1 MPGRTNDIAL
11 IQLQPDLLAAT
22 LAAAI
27 RRAGDLSLMEPAP
40 AGPEM
45 LNTLV
50 TDPAIEPVVVVVGQ
64 PPSLEAQAEALVAAR
79 PDLVVLTVPIGE
91 ARLGVSIPGP
101 ALDDFIKL
109 LRSLVSGGPEIRM
122 GIVEPMRRIFLPNSR
137 GPKVTVTATSE
148 GGPGPISQAWL
159 DAVLRLAIAR
169 AGAPDDASLPGLTI
183 SVSAAQRMLSRK
195 TQADEADLAALEGD
209 RDRAEA
215 HLVNTLTTRNG
226 EQRLGHLVR
235 KLGLQTVEWQVLL
248 LLLAPELDPLYQR
261 VYGLL
266 HDDLGRRSASLG
278 LIGTVLGSP
287 DELGSQHRR
296 VLAAS
301 GGLAR
306 WWLTQ
311 PRLSPAVSAVDPL
324 QVDPAIRAWLI
335 EGEVAER
342 SDPCLEGWIREA
354 PWPGAEAVRELPE
367 TTRIAEVLQRDT
379 GWAVLTGGSGD
390 DWRAVIESASRRAS
404 RRLLRITPQ
413 RGTPLDMQRTEEV
426 AARIKRAAWLFD
438 VVPAVA
444 PDADADPTTVA
455 ALVGHLAESDLPI
468 PAVLLAEDGPAP
480 SLLTGEASVVLPFT
494 PMTMDARAALF
505 QAEAA
510 RAGIA
515 LGDDTAAHLASSSRL
530 PASKIATAMSLAR
543 AKAAGKPGR
552 ELDREVAA
560 ASRQIAMPHLP
571 RHARLLMPIF
581 DLSQVVLPPDRHAQL
596 HEIIAQCRHA
606 GTVLD
611 RWGFGAQLPF
621 GRAVAALFSGPSGT
635 GKTMAAQAIAR
646 ALDTDLYMVDLAQVV
661 SKYIGETEKNLDAIF
676 DEAERAGVAL
686 LFDEADALFAKRGE
700 VRDAHDRYAN
710 IEVAFLLQRLESFSG
725 LAVLTTNFRQNID
738 TAFLRRIRFAIE
750 FPRPDATAREA
761 IWRQCLPASAPL
773 ASDVDLGLL
782 ARRIE
787 LTGGSIRQVTLR
799 AAFAAAADGPI
810 AMQHLIAAVRAE
822 LVKIGMPSAASAL
835 WSQRVNGDAA

>member
-1 MPGRTNDIAL
+1 MPGRIAEIAL
-11 IQLQPDLLAAT
+11 IQLQPDLLAAA
-22 LAAAI
+22 LADAI
-27 RRAGDLSLMEPAP
+27 RRSGDLSLIEPAP

-45 LNTLV
+45 LDTLV
-50 TDPAIEPVVVVVGQ
+50 ADTAIEPVVVVIGQ
-64 PPSLEAQAEALVAAR
+64 PPALDARAQALAAAR
-79 PDLVVLTVPIGE
+79 TDLAIVTVPIGE
-91 ARLGVSIPGP
+91 ARLGASIPGP

-109 LRSLVSGGPEIRM
+109 LRALASSGFETHPI
-122 GIVEPMRRIFLPNSR
+122 IVEPMRRLMPPTLI
-137 GPKVTVTATSE
+137 GATAPATTE
-148 GGPGPISQAWL
+148 GAPGALCQAWL

-169 AGAPDDASLPGLTI
+169 AGAPDDQSLPGLTI
-183 SVSAAQRMLSRK
+183 SPAAAQRMLSRNHE
-195 TQADEADLAALEGD
+195 TDLGVLEGD

-215 HLVNTLTTRNG
+215 NLDNALTTGAG
-226 EQRLGHLVR
+226 EERLGHLVGR
-235 KLGLQTVEWQVLL
+235 LGLQKVEWQVLL

-278 LIGTVLGSP
+278 LIGTLLGAP
-287 DELGSQHRR
+287 GELGSQNRR

-301 GGLAR
+301 GGLTR

-311 PRLSPAVSAVDPL
+311 PRLGPAVSAVDPL

-335 EGEVAER
+335 EGEAAEA
-342 SDPCLEGWIREA
+342 SDPCLEGWISET
-354 PWPGAEAVRELPE
+354 PWPGADAVRELPE
-367 TTRIAEVLQRDT
+367 TTRVAEALQRNT
-379 GWAVLTGGSGD
+379 GWAVLTGGPAD
-390 DWRAVIESASRRAS
+390 DWRAVLESAAERVS
-404 RRLLRITPQ
+404 RRLLRITSR
-413 RGTPLDMQRTEEV
+413 RGLSPDMPRTAEV
-426 AARIKRAAWLFD
+426 AAHIERAAWLFD
-438 VVPAVA
+438 MVPAVA
-444 PDADADPTTVA
+444 ADADADLATVA
-455 ALVGHLAESDLPI
+455 TVVGLLARSDLPV
-468 PAVLLAEDGPAP
+468 PAVLLSEDGPPP
-480 SLLTGEASVVLPFT
+480 SLLNGKASVVLTFT
-494 PMTMDARAALF
+494 PLTIDARAALLK
-505 QAEAA
+505 AEAA
-510 RAGIA
+510 RAEIA
-515 LGDDTAAHLASSSRL
+515 LGDDTAAHLAGSSRL
-530 PASKIATAMSLAR
+530 PASRVATVMALAR
-543 AKAAGKPGR
+543 AKAAGAPDQ

-571 RHARLLMPIF
+571 RFARLLTPMF
-581 DLSQVVLPPDRHAQL
+581 DLTQVVLPPDRHAQL

-621 GRAVAALFSGPSGT
+621 GRAVAVLFWGASGT

-646 ALDTDLYMVDLAQVV
+646 ALNTDLYVVDLAQVV

-710 IEVAFLLQRLESFSG
+710 IEVAYLLQRLESFSG

-738 TAFLRRIRFAIE
+738 TAFLRRIRFSIE
-750 FPRPDATAREA
+750 FPRPDAPAREA
-761 IWRQCLPASAPL
+761 IWRQCVPKSAPL
-773 ASDVDLGLL
+773 ASDVDLALL

-799 AAFAAAADGPI
+799 AAFAAAAADGPI
-810 AMQHLIAAVRAE
+810 TMQHLMAAVRAE

-835 WSQRVNGDAA
+835 WSQPAKGDAA